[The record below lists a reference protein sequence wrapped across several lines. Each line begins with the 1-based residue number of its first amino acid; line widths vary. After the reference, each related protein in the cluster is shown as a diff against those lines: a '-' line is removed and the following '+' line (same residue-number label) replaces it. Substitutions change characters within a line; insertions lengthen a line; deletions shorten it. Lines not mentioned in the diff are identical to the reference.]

1 MEKER
6 INISISEKLASQ
18 FRIHVGRKF
27 GAHKGS
33 LSQGIEEAIDL
44 WLKNTRQPGSK
55 SEIKRGGNAHNG

>member
-6 INISISEKLASQ
+6 INISISKKLASQ

-27 GAHKGS
+27 AAHKGS